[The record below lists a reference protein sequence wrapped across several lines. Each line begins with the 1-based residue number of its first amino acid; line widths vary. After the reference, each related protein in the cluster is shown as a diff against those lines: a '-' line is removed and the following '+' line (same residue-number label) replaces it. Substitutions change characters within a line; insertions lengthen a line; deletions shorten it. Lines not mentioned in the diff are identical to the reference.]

1 MDDLSEKL
9 NSILSDPSAMDQIR
23 ALGGMLGLSQDTPPP
38 QPKPQPSVS
47 TNTGGNL
54 LAGLQMPDPDTMGMI
69 MRFAPLLGRMNEEN
83 DSTRLLTALR
93 PFLSEKRRPRVDQ
106 AIRMLSIMR
115 LLPLVKEL
123 F

>member
-9 NSILSDPSAMDQIR
+9 NSILSDPAAMEQIK
-23 ALGGMLGLSQDTPPP
+23 ALGGMLGISQEPPP
-38 QPKPQPSVS
+38 PKPSVTS
-47 TNTGGNL
+47 TETNML
-54 LAGLQMPDPDTMGMI
+54 SGLQMPDADTMGMI

-83 DSTRLLTALR
+83 DSTRLLSALR

-115 LLPLVKEL
+115 LLPLIKEI